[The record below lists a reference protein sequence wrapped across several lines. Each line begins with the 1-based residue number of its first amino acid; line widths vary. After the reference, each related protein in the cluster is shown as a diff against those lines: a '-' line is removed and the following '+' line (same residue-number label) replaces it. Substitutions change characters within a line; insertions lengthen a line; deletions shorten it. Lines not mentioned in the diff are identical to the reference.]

1 MIKSFGKF
9 LDVSTCIGGTNIPR
23 KVSPVPHVVVS
34 TLQDLCNMIKF
45 NSLCKDFIKI
55 LVFDDADELFKYHG
69 LFNQIRYVLL
79 FLNSS
84 HQLIIGSSS
93 KLEEILDQFSD
104 VMQNPEYIIVPD
116 DKPCLDG
123 VY

>member
-1 MIKSFGKF
+1 M
-9 LDVSTCIGGTNIPR
+9 DVSTCIGGTNVPR

-34 TLQDLCNMIKF
+34 TLQDLCDMIKF

-55 LVFDDADELFKYHG
+55 LVFDDADELFKYYG

-79 FLNSS
+79 FLNSNR
-84 HQLIIGSSS
+84 QIIIGSSS
-93 KLEEILDQFSD
+93 RLEEILDQFSD

-123 VY
+123 M